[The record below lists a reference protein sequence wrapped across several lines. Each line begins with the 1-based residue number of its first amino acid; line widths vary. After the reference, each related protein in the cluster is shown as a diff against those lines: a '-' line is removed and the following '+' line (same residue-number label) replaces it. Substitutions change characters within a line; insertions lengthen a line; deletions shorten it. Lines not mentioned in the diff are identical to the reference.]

1 MKTFGALTIVAAV
14 AAGIAA
20 LSGATPAAAQN
31 QQFITIGTG
40 GVTGVY
46 YPTGGAI
53 CRLMNMGRQDH
64 GIRCSVESTGGSVY
78 NINAIKQGELDFGV
92 VQSDVQGRAYDGE
105 GDFSEPF
112 QDLRSVFSLHGEPL
126 HIVARADSGVARFED
141 LKGKRFNVG
150 NPGSGQRATVELVMA
165 ELGWSMNDLSL
176 AAELRPAEQA
186 QALCDNRVDAIAYTA
201 GVPNGSVKEATTA
214 CAARLVPMQGDWA
227 DAFIE
232 KFPSYA
238 FTTIPGGT
246 YQGTDEDVVTLG
258 PKATIVTS
266 TRAPDDV
273 VYAMV
278 KAVFENL
285 DDFKKLHPA
294 FGELEK
300 EAMVSDG
307 LAAPLHPGAE
317 RYFREAGLL
326 N

>member
-1 MKTFGALTIVAAV
+1 MKTFGALTIVAAITAG
-14 AAGIAA
+14 AAV
-20 LSGATPAAAQN
+20 LSGATPATAQD

-53 CRLMNMGRQDH
+53 CRLMNMGRKDH

-105 GDFSEPF
+105 GDFNEPF

-126 HIVARADSGVARFED
+126 HIVARTDSGVTKFED

-246 YQGTDEDVVTLG
+246 YQGTDADVVTLG

-300 EAMVSDG
+300 ETMVSDG